1 MKTLFVHLR
10 SGKRRDP
17 LGVEELWLQISESL
31 YGGVN
36 CKRYKVKEGYVSVVL
51 SILERRCRR
60 VFIPYLCPE
69 DTVNELIENYSDKRE
84 ERCE

>member
-10 SGKRRDP
+10 FSKRSDP
-17 LGVEELWLQISESL
+17 FGVERLWLLVSNDL
-31 YGGVN
+31 FGRVN
-36 CKRYKVKEGYVSVVL
+36 CKRYRVKEGYVSMVF

-60 VFIPYLCPE
+60 VFIHYLCPE

-84 ERCE
+84 EECR